1 MIKQDNNT
9 FVGQLHFHFSKLNS
23 TNKFL
28 QEFGDFNNDRKSFV
42 ISIDYQTNGVGQR
55 GSFWESE
62 PGENLLFSM
71 FSFYQY
77 LKINQTFAINK
88 MVSISI
94 LTTLVNLGIENV
106 KIKWPN
112 DILIGDEKIAGILI
126 ENSIQ
131 GEKVKSLIIGIG
143 LNINQLK
150 FKDYKRKCTSL
161 KKVKGIEF
169 SRFDILEKLKKTIET
184 NFSKL
189 KNDFTAFDR
198 EYLENLYQFN
208 VWKGYLIYN
217 QRKNACIKGVSF
229 GGDLEVKIDSEE
241 ILSLKNKEIVF
252 I

>member
-1 MIKQDNNT
+1 MTKQDNNT

-28 QEFGDFNNDRKSFV
+28 QDFGDFNTDGKSFIV
-42 ISIDYQTNGVGQR
+42 SADYQTNGAGQR

-62 PGENLLFSM
+62 PCENLLFSM
-71 FSFYQY
+71 FSFHQN
-77 LKINQTFAINK
+77 LKIDQTFAINK
-88 MVSISI
+88 MVSVSI
-94 LTTLVNLGIENV
+94 LNTLVNLGIENV

-112 DILIGDEKIAGILI
+112 DILIGDEKVAGILI

-143 LNINQLK
+143 LNVNQLK
-150 FKDYKRKCTSL
+150 FKNYTRKCTSL

-169 SRFDILEKLKKTIET
+169 NRFDILEKLKKSIET
-184 NFSKL
+184 NFLKL
-189 KNDFTAFDR
+189 KKDFTAFDR

-208 VWKGYLIYN
+208 VWKGYLIYY

-229 GGDLEVKIDSEE
+229 GGELEVKIDSEE